1 MTERLQKIISA
12 SGLMSRRAAEDAIL
26 AGRVLLNGQMAGL
39 GDRADPACDRIEL
52 DGKPLPRAE
61 EKIYVMLNKPR
72 GVVTSLH
79 DEKGRRGVD
88 ELVAGLGVRLYPV
101 GRLDMYSEGLLLM
114 TNDGDFA
121 NRVMHPSHEVRK
133 TYHTWVKGDRLDE
146 AVKRLRAPMEI
157 DGYRIR
163 PAEVA
168 IAAEYPGGACLAIT
182 IHEGRNRQ
190 VRKMCAAAGLK
201 VTRLVRTA
209 EGTLALGDLKPGEWR
224 FLSREETEA
233 ILKQEN

>member
-12 SGLMSRRAAEDAIL
+12 SGLMSRRAAEEAIL
-26 AGRVLLNGQMAGL
+26 AGRVLLNGRRAL
-39 GDRADPACDRIEL
+39 TGDKADAACDSIL
-52 DGKPLPRAE
+52 VDGKALPAAE
-61 EKIYVMLNKPR
+61 KKIYVMLNKPR

-79 DEKGRRGVD
+79 DEKNRRDVR
-88 ELVAGLGVRLYPV
+88 ELVSGSGARLYPV

-133 TYHTWVKGDRLDE
+133 TYRTWVKGERIDRAL
-146 AVKRLRAPMEI
+146 AILRAPMEI

-163 PAEVA
+163 PAELELVS
-168 IAAEYPGGACLAIT
+168 EYPGGAVLSIT

-201 VTRLVRTA
+201 VTRLQRTA
-209 EGTLALGDLKPGEWR
+209 EGELSLGDLKPGEWR
-224 FLSREETEA
+224 YLSDEEVCS
-233 ILKQEN
+233 ILGEN

>member
-12 SGLMSRRAAEDAIL
+12 SGLMSRRAAEEAIL
-26 AGRVLLNGQMAGL
+26 AGRVLVNGRRAGP
-39 GDRADPACDRIEL
+39 GDKADPACDEILVDDAEL
-52 DGKPLPRAE
+52 PGRDDKVY
-61 EKIYVMLNKPR
+61 IMLNKPR
-72 GVVTSLH
+72 GVVTSLN
-79 DEKGRRGVD
+79 DEKGRKNVS
-88 ELVAGLGVRLYPV
+88 ELVSALGARVYPV

-133 TYHTWVKGDRLDE
+133 TYRTWVKGECDE
-146 AVKRLRAPMEI
+146 KALSLLRSPMEI

-163 PAEVA
+163 PAEVE
-168 IAAEYPGGACLAIT
+168 IVSRFPGGAVLEIT

-201 VTRLVRTA
+201 VTRLLRTA
-209 EGTLALGDLKPGEWR
+209 EGELSLGDLQPGAWR
-224 FLSREETEA
+224 PLSDEEIQA
-233 ILKQEN
+233 ILQEN